1 MKKLKHLFCIALAAV
16 VTVTS
21 LVTTP
26 IEAKADGDTIITV
39 PITVQEEYSMA
50 NEFFQIMNQ
59 KRVEAGL
66 PEYKLDAGLM
76 DMAMTRAAQLCI
88 YFDHKSLYSN
98 NQAVSDLRT
107 GTPIEYT
114 VGVNEDISDG
124 TADADSTYRV
134 WYGST
139 GHRPALIST
148 DYNYCG
154 IGVVTYHNNIKW
166 SLIVS
171 KYPCGNEIESV
182 SGSKTNTRNIDAKA
196 KFFSRSIYR
205 TINADERT
213 IDLDANGKTEDSF
226 TFSDIGS
233 KSCSYYVTQPG
244 IFIFKSNNP
253 ELFDVDGVGR
263 ITPKA
268 NGTGSMTVYYKG
280 SVELLTV
287 PVKAGLMPK
296 PTKTPEPGTINP
308 VTPTPAQPDQI
319 EPVTPSGNPDAGNTE
334 TPSQPTETLSQ
345 PTETPSQPT
354 ETPSQPTVPSQQ
366 ETSTPSTQE
375 TTVSPAKPTEQP
387 NNSKQTEIKLTVKVS
402 NVTYN
407 GKARK
412 PSVKVYSG
420 KKRLSSKYYTVSYK
434 NNKNVGYG
442 TVTVKGKGNY
452 SKASGTAKFK
462 INLKKTKL
470 SVAKS
475 TKKKTFITT
484 WKKTGGNSGWQ
495 VQYSTN
501 KKFRSGVRTV
511 NLKSRNTKLT
521 VRKLRSRK
529 TYYIRVRGYKKVKG
543 KIMYAGWSNVK
554 KVKVK

>member
-1 MKKLKHLFCIALAAV
+1 MKKLKHTLCIML
-16 VTVTS
+16 TLILMVTS
-21 LVTTP
+21 IMVIP
-26 IEAKADGDTIITV
+26 VSAEADGDTIITV

-59 KRVEAGL
+59 KRAEAGL

-88 YFDHKSLYSN
+88 YFNHASL
-98 NQAVSDLRT
+98 VSDPREHDALGDLQV
-107 GTPIEYT
+107 GTPIEHKI
-114 VGVNEDISDG
+114 GVTEDILDG
-124 TADADSTYRV
+124 TADAASSYKV
-134 WYGST
+134 WYDSS

-148 DYNYCG
+148 EYNYCG

-166 SLIVS
+166 CLIVS

-196 KFFSRSIYR
+196 KFFSQNIYW
-205 TINADERT
+205 TINAN
-213 IDLDANGKTEDSF
+213 ANSSKCGADGYMNESF
-226 TFSDIGS
+226 TFADIGTQS
-233 KSCSYYVTQPG
+233 TSYYVTQPG
-244 IFIFKSNNP
+244 VFTFRSNNP
-253 ELFDVDGVGR
+253 ELFSVDGIGR
-263 ITPKA
+263 IKPLKS
-268 NGTGSMTVYYKG
+268 GTGSLTVLYKG
-280 SVELLTV
+280 MELCTT
-287 PVKAGLMPK
+287 PVKTTEK
-296 PTKTPEPGTINP
+296 RVIPTPTPDPGNTDP
-308 VTPTPAQPDQI
+308 VPTTPAQPDQT
-319 EPVTPSGNPDAGNTE
+319 EPVTPPSNPDAGNTE
-334 TPSQPTETLSQ
+334 TPSQPTE
-345 PTETPSQPT
+345 PSQP
-354 ETPSQPTVPSQQ
+354 ETP
-366 ETSTPSTQE
+366 TPSTQE
-375 TTVSPAKPTEQP
+375 TTVSPAKPAAQP
-387 NNSKQTEIKLTVKVS
+387 NNSKQTGTKLTVKVS

-407 GKARK
+407 GKAQK

-420 KKRLSSKYYTVSYK
+420 KKRLSSKYYMVSYK

-452 SKASGTAKFK
+452 SKTSGTAKFK

-470 SVAKS
+470 STAKS

-529 TYYIRVRGYKKVKG
+529 NYYVRIRSYKKVG
-543 KIMYAGWSNVK
+543 KQTWYSRWSSVK
-554 KVKVK
+554 SVRIR

>member
-1 MKKLKHLFCIALAAV
+1 MNKLKHLFCIALAAV

-50 NEFFQIMNQ
+50 NEFFQLMNQ
-59 KRVEAGL
+59 KRAEAGL

-88 YFDHKSLYSN
+88 YFDHKSLCSN

-124 TADADSTYRV
+124 TADADSTYKV

-171 KYPCGNEIESV
+171 KYPCGNEIDSV

-196 KFFSRSIYR
+196 KFFSQNIYW
-205 TINADERT
+205 TINAN
-213 IDLDANGKTEDSF
+213 ANSSKCGADGYMNESF
-226 TFSDIGS
+226 TFADIGTQS
-233 KSCSYYVTQPG
+233 TSYYVTQPG
-244 IFIFKSNNP
+244 VFTFRSNNP
-253 ELFDVDGVGR
+253 ELFSVDGTGR
-263 ITPKA
+263 IKPLKS
-268 NGTGSMTVYYKG
+268 GTGSLTVLYKG
-280 SVELLTV
+280 MELCTT
-287 PVKAGLMPK
+287 PVKTTEK
-296 PTKTPEPGTINP
+296 RVNPTPTPGSGKTDP
-308 VTPTPAQPDQI
+308 VTPTPTK
-319 EPVTPSGNPDAGNTE
+319 PVTPPSTSDTGNTE
-334 TPSQPTETLSQ
+334 KPNQPS
-345 PTETPSQPT
+345 
-354 ETPSQPTVPSQQ
+354 V
-366 ETSTPSTQE
+366 ST
-375 TTVSPAKPTEQP
+375 
-387 NNSKQTEIKLTVKVS
+387 KLTVKVS

-407 GKARK
+407 GKSQK

-420 KKRLSSKYYTVSYK
+420 KKQLSSKYYTVSYK

-442 TVTVKGKGNY
+442 TVTVKGKGSY

-462 INLKKTKL
+462 INLKKPIFTYTR
-470 SVAKS
+470 S
-475 TKKKTFITT
+475 TKRKTFTII

-495 VQYSTN
+495 VQYSLD
-501 KKFRSGVRTV
+501 KKFRSGVRNV
-511 NLKSRNTKLT
+511 NLKSQNTKLT

-529 TYYIRVRGYKKVKG
+529 NYYIRVRGYKKVGG
-543 KIMYAGWSNVK
+543 KMMYSSWSNVK
-554 KVKVK
+554 RVKIK

>member
-1 MKKLKHLFCIALAAV
+1 MRKLKHTLCIML
-16 VTVTS
+16 TLILMVTS
-21 LVTTP
+21 IMVIPVSAET
-26 IEAKADGDTIITV
+26 DGDTIITV

-166 SLIVS
+166 CLIVS

-182 SGSKTNTRNIDAKA
+182 SGSKTNTRTVRAKA
-196 KFFSRSIYR
+196 KYFSRKKV
-205 TINADERT
+205 AALDEWSNNPF
-213 IDLDANGKTEDSF
+213 A
-226 TFSDIGS
+226 FSDIESGMDG
-233 KSCSYYVTQPG
+233 YYIQQAG
-244 IFIFKSNNP
+244 IFTFKNNNP
-253 ELFDVDGVGR
+253 ELIDIDSMGR
-263 ITPKA
+263 LKPKA
-268 NGTGSMTVYYKG
+268 NGKGTFTVYYKNIELCTV
-280 SVELLTV
+280 SVTAYHDEEET
-287 PVKAGLMPK
+287 
-296 PTKTPEPGTINP
+296 
-308 VTPTPAQPDQI
+308 VTPTP
-319 EPVTPSGNPDAGNTE
+319 TPSPKPTEPPKQTE
-334 TPSQPTETLSQ
+334 TTKP
-345 PTETPSQPT
+345 
-354 ETPSQPTVPSQQ
+354 
-366 ETSTPSTQE
+366 TSTPDPTQ
-375 TTVSPAKPTEQP
+375 PP
-387 NNSKQTEIKLTVKVS
+387 KQTETVTPAPSQSEIVKPTQSDTKNPSKQPETQKPVSRKFTVTVKD
-402 NVTYN
+402 VTYN
-407 GKARK
+407 GKAQK
-412 PSVKVYSG
+412 PAITVYAG
-420 KKRLSSKYYTVSYK
+420 NKMLSLKYYTVSCK

-442 TVTVKGKGNY
+442 TVVVKGKGSY
-452 SKASGTAKFK
+452 SKYSGTANFK

-470 SVAKS
+470 SSAKS
-475 TKKKTFITT
+475 TKKKTFTTT

-495 VQYSTN
+495 VQYSLN

-511 NLKSRNTKLT
+511 NLKANNTKLT

-529 TYYIRVRGYKKVKG
+529 NYYIRIRGYKKVNGEMMYSSWSSVKSV
-543 KIMYAGWSNVK
+543 KIK
-554 KVKVK
+554 

>member
-1 MKKLKHLFCIALAAV
+1 MRKLKHTLCIML
-16 VTVTS
+16 TLILTLTS
-21 LVTTP
+21 IMVIPVSAET
-26 IEAKADGDTIITV
+26 DGDTIITV

-50 NEFFQIMNQ
+50 NEFFQLMNQ
-59 KRVEAGL
+59 KRAEAGL
-66 PEYKLDAGLM
+66 SEYKLDAGLM
-76 DMAMTRAAQLCI
+76 DMAMERAAELCI
-88 YFDHKSLYSN
+88 YFDHKSLTTKNIALTDKELANPLIGNNFSYS
-98 NQAVSDLRT
+98 T
-107 GTPIEYT
+107 
-114 VGVNEDISDG
+114 EDIADG
-124 TADADSTYRV
+124 TGDAASTYKV
-134 WYGST
+134 WYDSL
-139 GHRPALIST
+139 GHRAALTGIN
-148 DYNYCG
+148 YNYCG

-171 KYPCGNEIESV
+171 SIPGGNEIESV

-244 IFIFKSNNP
+244 IFTFKSNNP

-296 PTKTPEPGTINP
+296 TTKSPEPGTTDP
-308 VTPTPAQPDQI
+308 VPTTPAQPDQT
-319 EPVTPSGNPDAGNTE
+319 EPVTPPSNPDAGNTE
-334 TPSQPTETLSQ
+334 TPSRPTK
-345 PTETPSQPT
+345 PSQP
-354 ETPSQPTVPSQQ
+354 

-375 TTVSPAKPTEQP
+375 TTVSPAKPAAQP
-387 NNSKQTEIKLTVKVS
+387 NNSKQTGTKLTIKVS

-407 GKARK
+407 GKAQK

-420 KKRLSSKYYTVSYK
+420 KKRLSSKYYKVSYK

-442 TVTVKGKGNY
+442 TVTVKGKGSY
-452 SKASGTAKFK
+452 SKTSGTAKFK
-462 INLKKTKL
+462 INLKKPGFSST
-470 SVAKS
+470 KS
-475 TKKKTFITT
+475 TKKKTFTT
-484 WKKTGGNSGWQ
+484 IWKKTGGNSGWQ
-495 VQYSTN
+495 VQYSLN

-511 NLKSRNTKLT
+511 NLKSSNTKLT
-521 VRKLRSRK
+521 VRKLKSRK
-529 TYYIRVRGYKKVKG
+529 NYYVRVRSYKKVG
-543 KIMYAGWSNVK
+543 NQTWYSGWSSVK
-554 KVKVK
+554 SVRIR

>member
-1 MKKLKHLFCIALAAV
+1 MRKLKHTLCIML
-16 VTVTS
+16 TLILMVTS
-21 LVTTP
+21 IMVIP
-26 IEAKADGDTIITV
+26 VSAEADGDTIITV

-50 NEFFQIMNQ
+50 NEIFQIMNQ
-59 KRVEAGL
+59 KRAEAGL

-166 SLIVS
+166 CLIVS

-182 SGSKTNTRNIDAKA
+182 SGSKTNTRTVRAKA
-196 KFFSRSIYR
+196 KYFSRKKV
-205 TINADERT
+205 AALDEWSNNPF
-213 IDLDANGKTEDSF
+213 A
-226 TFSDIGS
+226 FSDIESGMDG
-233 KSCSYYVTQPG
+233 YYIQQAG
-244 IFIFKSNNP
+244 IFTFKNNNP
-253 ELFDVDGVGR
+253 ELIDIDSMGR
-263 ITPKA
+263 LKPKA
-268 NGTGSMTVYYKG
+268 NGKGTFTVYYKNIELCTV
-280 SVELLTV
+280 SVTAYHDEEET
-287 PVKAGLMPK
+287 
-296 PTKTPEPGTINP
+296 
-308 VTPTPAQPDQI
+308 VTPTPSPKPT
-319 EPVTPSGNPDAGNTE
+319 EPPKQTE
-334 TPSQPTETLSQ
+334 TAKP
-345 PTETPSQPT
+345 
-354 ETPSQPTVPSQQ
+354 
-366 ETSTPSTQE
+366 TSTPDPQPPKQAE
-375 TTVSPAKPTEQP
+375 TTKPAEPPKQTETAKPTSTPNPQP
-387 NNSKQTEIKLTVKVS
+387 PKQAETTKPAEPPKQTEPSKPVKPVSRKLTVKVK

-407 GKARK
+407 GKAQK
-412 PSVKVYSG
+412 PAITVYAG
-420 KKRLSSKYYTVSYK
+420 KKKLSSKYYTVSYK

-442 TVTVKGKGNY
+442 TVVVKGKGRYGKY
-452 SKASGTAKFK
+452 SETAAFK

-470 SVAKS
+470 SSAKS
-475 TKKKTFITT
+475 TKRKTFTII

-495 VQYSTN
+495 VQYSLN

-511 NLKSRNTKLT
+511 NLKANNTKLT

-529 TYYIRVRGYKKVKG
+529 KYYVRVRSYKKVG
-543 KIMYAGWSNVK
+543 KQTWYSGWSSVK
-554 KVKVK
+554 SVRIR

>member
-21 LVTTP
+21 LAITP
-26 IEAKADGDTIITV
+26 METKADDDTIISV

-59 KRVEAGL
+59 KRAEAGL

-196 KFFSRSIYR
+196 KFFSQNIYW
-205 TINADERT
+205 TINAN
-213 IDLDANGKTEDSF
+213 ANSSKCGADGYMNESF
-226 TFSDIGS
+226 TFADIGTQS
-233 KSCSYYVTQPG
+233 TSYYVTQPG
-244 IFIFKSNNP
+244 VFTFRSNNP
-253 ELFDVDGVGR
+253 ELFSVDGTGR
-263 ITPKA
+263 IKPLKS
-268 NGTGSMTVYYKG
+268 GTGSLTVLYKG
-280 SVELLTV
+280 MELCTT
-287 PVKAGLMPK
+287 PVKTTGKRVVL
-296 PTKTPEPGTINP
+296 
-308 VTPTPAQPDQI
+308 TPTPAPGTVD
-319 EPVTPSGNPDAGNTE
+319 PVTPIPTKPVTPPSTSNTGNTE
-334 TPSQPTETLSQ
+334 KPNQPSQ
-345 PTETPSQPT
+345 
-354 ETPSQPTVPSQQ
+354 
-366 ETSTPSTQE
+366 STPSTSE
-375 TTVSPAKPTEQP
+375 TTPAKPTVKP
-387 NNSKQTEIKLTVKVS
+387 NSSNHASVSTKLTVKVS

-407 GKARK
+407 GKSQK

-420 KKRLSSKYYTVSYK
+420 KKQLSSKYYTVSYK

-442 TVTVKGKGNY
+442 TVTVKGKGSY

-462 INLKKTKL
+462 INLKKPIFSYTR
-470 SVAKS
+470 S
-475 TKKKTFITT
+475 TKRKTFTII
-484 WKKTGGNSGWQ
+484 WKMTGGNSGWQ
-495 VQYSTN
+495 VQYSMN
-501 KKFRSGVRTV
+501 KKFRSGVRTI

-529 TYYIRVRGYKKVKG
+529 NYYIRIRGYKKVGSKM
-543 KIMYAGWSNVK
+543 MYSSWSNVK
-554 KVKVK
+554 RVKIK

>member
-1 MKKLKHLFCIALAAV
+1 MKKLKHTLCIML
-16 VTVTS
+16 TLILMVTS
-21 LVTTP
+21 IMVIPVSAET
-26 IEAKADGDTIITV
+26 DGDTIITV

-66 PEYKLDAGLM
+66 PEYKLDTGLM

-88 YFDHKSLYSN
+88 YFNHASL
-98 NQAVSDLRT
+98 VSDPREHDALGDLQV
-107 GTPIEYT
+107 GTPIEHKI
-114 VGVNEDISDG
+114 GVTEDILDG
-124 TADADSTYRV
+124 TADAASSYKV
-134 WYGST
+134 WYDSS

-148 DYNYCG
+148 EYNYCG

-196 KFFSRSIYR
+196 KFFSQNIYW
-205 TINADERT
+205 TINAN
-213 IDLDANGKTEDSF
+213 ANSSKCGVDGYVNESF
-226 TFSDIGS
+226 TFADIGTQS
-233 KSCSYYVTQPG
+233 TSYYVTQPG
-244 IFIFKSNNP
+244 VFTFRSNNP
-253 ELFDVDGVGR
+253 ELFSVDGIGR
-263 ITPKA
+263 IKPLKS
-268 NGTGSMTVYYKG
+268 GTGSLTVLYKG
-280 SVELLTV
+280 MELCTT
-287 PVKAGLMPK
+287 PVKTTEKRVA
-296 PTKTPEPGTINP
+296 PTPTPDSGKADP
-308 VTPTPAQPDQI
+308 VTPTPAQPDQT
-319 EPVTPSGNPDAGNTE
+319 EPVTPPSNPDAGNTE
-334 TPSQPTETLSQ
+334 TPSQPTK
-345 PTETPSQPT
+345 
-354 ETPSQPTVPSQQ
+354 PSQQ

-375 TTVSPAKPTEQP
+375 TTMSPAKPTVKP
-387 NNSKQTEIKLTVKVS
+387 NSSNHASVSTKLTVKVS

-407 GKARK
+407 GKSQK
-412 PSVKVYSG
+412 PSVKVYFG

-462 INLKKTKL
+462 INLKKPSL
-470 SVAKS
+470 SSTKS
-475 TKKKTFITT
+475 TKKKTFTTT

-511 NLKSRNTKLT
+511 NLKADNTKLT

-529 TYYIRVRGYKKVKG
+529 NYYVRIRSYKKVRKQTW
-543 KIMYAGWSNVK
+543 YSGWSNVK
-554 KVKVK
+554 RVRIR

>member
-21 LVTTP
+21 FVMTP
-26 IEAKADGDTIITV
+26 MEAKADGDTIITV

-114 VGVNEDISDG
+114 VGVKEDISDG

-148 DYNYCG
+148 NYNYCG

-171 KYPCGNEIESV
+171 KYPCGSEIESV

-196 KFFSRSIYR
+196 KFFSQNIYW
-205 TINADERT
+205 TINAN
-213 IDLDANGKTEDSF
+213 ANSSKCGVDGYVNESF
-226 TFSDIGS
+226 TFADIGTQS
-233 KSCSYYVTQPG
+233 TSYYVTQPG
-244 IFIFKSNNP
+244 VFTFRSNNP
-253 ELFDVDGVGR
+253 ELFSVDGIGR
-263 ITPKA
+263 IKPLKS
-268 NGTGSMTVYYKG
+268 GTGSLTVLYKG
-280 SVELLTV
+280 MELCTT
-287 PVKAGLMPK
+287 PVKTTEKRVVL
-296 PTKTPEPGTINP
+296 
-308 VTPTPAQPDQI
+308 TPTPAPGTVD
-319 EPVTPSGNPDAGNTE
+319 PVTPIPTKPVTPPSTSNTGNTE
-334 TPSQPTETLSQ
+334 KPNQPSQSA
-345 PTETPSQPT
+345 
-354 ETPSQPTVPSQQ
+354 
-366 ETSTPSTQE
+366 PSTSE
-375 TTVSPAKPTEQP
+375 TTPAKPTVKP
-387 NNSKQTEIKLTVKVS
+387 NSSNHASVSTKLTVKVS

-407 GKARK
+407 GKSQK

-420 KKRLSSKYYTVSYK
+420 KKQLSSKYYTVSYK

-442 TVTVKGKGNY
+442 TVTVKGKGSY

-462 INLKKTKL
+462 INLKKPIFSYTR
-470 SVAKS
+470 S
-475 TKKKTFITT
+475 TKKKTFTII

-495 VQYSTN
+495 VQYSLD
-501 KKFRSGVRTV
+501 KKFRAGVRNV
-511 NLKSRNTKLT
+511 NLKSQNTKLT

-529 TYYIRVRGYKKVKG
+529 NYYIRVRGYKKVGSKM
-543 KIMYAGWSNVK
+543 MYSSWSNVK
-554 KVKVK
+554 RVKIK